1 MSQESSVFLP
11 QLLYLGPQTQY
22 SICSCRGYRNI
33 PKNIKCKHP
42 PEGDLGQIYLGK
54 NVLNFTLKWLVMCL
68 IMIELEMLDPL
79 KLA

>member
-1 MSQESSVFLP
+1 MSQESSIFLP

-54 NVLNFTLKWLVMCL
+54 KRL
-68 IMIELEMLDPL
+68 ELHTQMASYVPNYDRVRN
-79 KLA
+79 ARSS